1 MSFLLDGLPTGVFSV
16 GLLLGFPDTLYMCRT
31 HVKEK
36 PVILLTIL
44 EFPTAKG
51 LTLVSE
57 VVPDTFAD
65 PTVLGWPDCRTDFP
79 TPGTRQLGAAQ
90 LSENIPD
97 TQDPTVGDGPTVGKI
112 SRR

>member
-1 MSFLLDGLPTGVFSV
+1 MAYQ
-16 GLLLGFPDTLYMCRT
+16 LGFYSWPFTRFPRHPLCRT

-36 PVILLTIL
+36 PEILLTIL
-44 EFPTAKG
+44 DFPTAKG

-79 TPGTRQLGAAQ
+79 TPGTRQLGTAQ
-90 LSENIPD
+90 LSEKFPD
-97 TQDPTVGDGPTVGKI
+97 T
-112 SRR
+112 RELA